1 MAGADWARVLVE
13 GAEALGISLRRA
25 SLDLFARYMEL
36 LLRFNRRFNLT
47 AATEPEEIAVKH
59 FLDSLTCLP
68 ALGLSPAG
76 SPESKA
82 GSAQRTLIDVGS
94 GAGFPGIPIAIA
106 CPRMRV
112 TLLDSATKK
121 CQFTEMV
128 AGELG
133 LENVSI
139 VSARA
144 ETFAHDEGARENFDI
159 AVSRAVASLPVLT
172 EYCLP
177 FLRIGG
183 MFLAMKGPKGASEI
197 EQARRAFEALGGRFD
212 SARGF
217 SLPHGAGERVL
228 VSVRKAA
235 PTPPKY
241 PRRTGVPAKR
251 PL

>member
-1 MAGADWARVLVE
+1 MAYPAWQKEFIESG
-13 GAEALGISLRRA
+13 EAFGISLPKG
-25 SLDLFARYMEL
+25 SLSLFSQYLEL

-133 LENVSI
+133 LGNVS
-139 VSARA
+139 VVCSRA

-159 AVSRAVASLPVLT
+159 AVSRAVAPLPVLA

-183 MFLAMKGPKGASEI
+183 MFLAMKGPKGPTEI

-228 VSVRKAA
+228 VLVRKAA